1 MSNLPGTD
9 LPEAGELP
17 QAPAGYDP
25 ARVEEAFAA
34 FADRVREL
42 EDVASELRAEL
53 QSLRAERSAPRPRPP
68 RADPEPRP
76 IEHWPVEPGEAS
88 PDWVAAVPAPLVR
101 ANPIPRLV
109 LEGAFLLLVALFAGL
124 ADLSVAWIVLVMALA
139 WALVV
144 AGEWAAAARRAHWR
158 LDEVAPPL
166 GEPAAET
173 TGPWGMPIVE
183 ATVVAA
189 GPDAESQTIVTK
201 LPSEPEE
208 PDEPA
213 ADEAVESAPPKRRL
227 RLRRRQR
234 QPAEAGASDPWEA

>member
-17 QAPAGYDP
+17 QVPGGYDQ

-34 FADRVREL
+34 FAERVREL

-53 QSLRAERSAPRPRPP
+53 QALRAERGAPRPRPTAP
-68 RADPEPRP
+68 GP
-76 IEHWPVEPGEAS
+76 EHWPLEAGEGS

-101 ANPIPRLV
+101 ANPVPRLV
-109 LEGAFLLLVALFAGL
+109 LEGVFLLLVGLFAGL
-124 ADLSVAWIVLVMALA
+124 ADLAVEWIVLVMAAA

-144 AGEWAAAARRAHWR
+144 VGEWAAAARRAHWR

-173 TGPWGMPIVE
+173 TGPWDMPVVE
-183 ATVVAA
+183 ATVVEP
-189 GPDAESQTIVTK
+189 GPEPESQTIVTK
-201 LPSEPEE
+201 LPAEPE
-208 PDEPA
+208 DA
-213 ADEAVESAPPKRRL
+213 AGDEAVEADAEPAPPKRRL
-227 RLRRRQR
+227 RLRRRQP
-234 QPAEAGASDPWEA
+234 QPAEAGAADPWEA

>member
-53 QSLRAERSAPRPRPP
+53 RSLRAERSAPRTP
-68 RADPEPRP
+68 RADPEQ
-76 IEHWPVEPGEAS
+76 WPVDPGEAS
-88 PDWVAAVPAPLVR
+88 PDWVASVPAPLVR
-101 ANPIPRLV
+101 ADPIPRLV

-144 AGEWAAAARRAHWR
+144 AGEWAAAVRRAHWR

-173 TGPWGMPIVE
+173 TGPWDMPIVE
-183 ATVVAA
+183 ATVVEA
-189 GPDAESQTIVTK
+189 GPDAESQTIVTR

-208 PDEPA
+208 PEEPA

-234 QPAEAGASDPWEA
+234 QPAESGSPDPWEA